1 MFSALRGSYR
11 VPSFIFH
18 ATPHDKAFSGY
29 GHIMS
34 TSTVYNSKQNSLDPH
49 LVTGDAFGRI
59 AVWDLTSGT
68 LGKEI
73 WQERP
78 VRAMMQLPYNKL
90 ATADGPHVRIWKSGK
105 LHSTLEGPNSEGSH
119 DVIGLAALSHGRLAV
134 ASAHEVR
141 VWDVIRRRPLMNLN
155 GCGELVS
162 GLPDDKLASYCPQQ
176 KIVRVFNT
184 ESGEL
189 LRVLPTGR
197 VDAMASLSND
207 MLATIS
213 NRLSLWNVLTGACVA
228 SKTVDSIIM
237 HQRLVRAPNNYI
249 LTNTRD
255 SHFTVFDGKS
265 LKTRELSAVREDP
278 AQHLLCTPDG
288 RIVTIDVQSLVQVWG

>member
-34 TSTVYNSKQNSLDPH
+34 TATIYNSKQYALAPQ

-59 AVWDLTSGT
+59 AVWNLSLGT
-68 LGKEI
+68 LGKSI
-73 WQERP
+73 LQEHP
-78 VRAMMQLPYNKL
+78 VRAMAQLPYNKL
-90 ATADGPHVRIWKSGK
+90 ATADGRRVRIWKAGQ
-105 LHSTLEGPNSEGSH
+105 LHRTLEGSNAEGS
-119 DVIGLAALSHGRLAV
+119 DVIGLVTLSHGRLAV

-141 VWDVIRRRPLMNLN
+141 VWDTVRGRPLMNLN
-155 GCGELVS
+155 GCSALATD
-162 GLPDDKLASYCPQQ
+162 LPDDQLASYCPQEN
-176 KIVRVFNT
+176 IVRVFNT

-197 VDAMASLSND
+197 VEAMTSLSND
-207 MLATIS
+207 LLATIS
-213 NRLSLWNVLTGACVA
+213 TRLSLWNVRTGVCVA
-228 SKTVDSIIM
+228 CKPVDSLIM
-237 HQRLVRAPNNYI
+237 HQRMVRAPNNYI

-265 LKTRELSAVREDP
+265 LKTRELSARREDP
-278 AQHLLCTPDG
+278 AQHLLCMPDG
-288 RIVTIDVQSLVQVWG
+288 RIITIDVQSLVQVWG